1 MYLKSIVVNGFK
13 SFAEKVNIDL
23 SNKVN
28 VVVGPNG
35 SGKSN
40 VVDAISW
47 VLGTQS
53 PGALRTN
60 KMEDVIFAGTEKLS
74 EKGFAEVYLNFVV
87 DPEKFNGS
95 EEISI
100 GRKLYRDGASE
111 YFMNGLNCRLLDIQE
126 FLSDLGIGKQQHTI
140 ISQGQ
145 IAEILNSKPEDHRVT
160 IEEAAGILPFK
171 LKKDKALRR
180 IESGEKEIK
189 RAKDVL
195 REINKQLKPLKIQ
208 AEQAQEHESLNAS
221 LLDSK
226 TNLNLLKYNNFNT
239 KENDSINKLTTI
251 SEKLDD
257 ISKSSNE
264 AKALKSNLTKELGQ
278 GVSVS
283 SLFKDHSNKLTT
295 KSEQI
300 KSVAQIATER
310 LDNLNRETIRE
321 EKRLTDLQNKVLSN
335 TLTINDLSNKLILKK
350 NTLTDLNKRLDHLNK
365 QINENNKNQSASLE
379 VNEAILE
386 KDLDYLK
393 GIVNKLETNL
403 LTSEGDLNKWE
414 NDRNSTQESMDSFSK
429 LISKKILLKNSF
441 SKVRKN
447 INLIVNR
454 EVDVTKEN
462 LDILKAEYKSNVDIL
477 NSKIEQQN
485 IISNNS
491 SYKEEL
497 KNQEIILR
505 KNLNSLEEEIT
516 SRSNQLVSAAEQI
529 KFLTNENSELQ
540 ITIDEIHYAPNN
552 DYKSELE
559 SIISKST
566 ALIKV
571 LNKSAHSM
579 LLQADVYEQK
589 HGNKNSRIIELD
601 NEIEKYNKSYLL
613 LNEEKG
619 NISIKNAEYSSEKAH
634 YYSSLKNIYGV
645 ENSDIDSFNADLY
658 NQEELENEIKIIEN
672 KLENIGVVNY
682 LAKTDFEQL
691 NARHQDISVSIED
704 LTTSKKELLTHIKEI
719 EDEIEFRIDSSFN
732 SISVHFGEIFE
743 QLFPG
748 GKGSLELTNKEN
760 LLETGIEINVQP
772 KGKKVK
778 KLSLLSGG
786 ERSLAAI
793 AFLFAI
799 FKSFPSPFYI
809 LDEVEA
815 ALDDANLH
823 RMINLLNYV
832 RDDAQFIIVTHQQ
845 QTMHAGDVLYGVTM
859 EPGSGSRIFIKTK
872 SEFENLISNE
882 GKKNE

>member
-13 SFAEKVNIDL
+13 SFAERVNIDL

-87 DPEKFNGS
+87 DADKFNGS

-145 IAEILNSKPEDHRVT
+145 IAEILNSKPEDHRIT

-180 IESGEKEIK
+180 IESGDKEIK

-208 AEQAQEHESLNAS
+208 AEQAQAHESLNVS
-221 LLDSK
+221 LLEHK
-226 TNLNLLKYNNFNT
+226 TNLNMLKYTIFDN
-239 KENDSINKLTTI
+239 KEKDISIQLDEITNKLKNVVSAT
-251 SEKLDD
+251 ED
-257 ISKSSNE
+257 
-264 AKALKSNLTKELGQ
+264 AKKLKSNLTSELGQ
-278 GVSVS
+278 GVSIS
-283 SLFKDHSNKLTT
+283 SLFKDYSNKLST
-295 KSEQI
+295 KSEQV

-310 LDNLNRETIRE
+310 LDNLERESIRE
-321 EKRLTDLQNKVLSN
+321 EQRLSDLQNKVLAN
-335 TLTINDLSNKLILKK
+335 TLTINDLSNKLITRKD
-350 NTLTDLNKRLDHLNK
+350 TLTDLNQNLESLNK

-393 GIVNKLETNL
+393 DIVSKLEVNL
-403 LTSEGDLNKWE
+403 SASEETFNKWQQDKE
-414 NDRNSTQESMDSFSK
+414 STKSLLEKHNS
-429 LISKKILLKNSF
+429 LISNKFTLKSSF

-447 INLIVNR
+447 INSIIDR
-454 EVDVTKEN
+454 EVDTTKIN
-462 LDILKAEYKSNVDIL
+462 LDVLKLEYNKKLDIL
-477 NSKIEQQN
+477 NSKIDQQN
-485 IISNNS
+485 IISNNT

-497 KNQEIILR
+497 KNQEVSLR
-505 KNLNSLEEEIT
+505 AKLKSLEDEIT

-529 KFLTNENSELQ
+529 KFLTNENSDLQ
-540 ITIDEIHYAPNN
+540 LTIDEIHYAPDT
-552 DYKSELE
+552 DYKNELE
-559 SIISKST
+559 NIIAEST
-566 ALIKV
+566 KLIQI
-571 LNKSAHSM
+571 LNTSSESM
-579 LLQADVYEQK
+579 LSQADLYEQK
-589 HGNKNSRIIELD
+589 HGNKNSKISELD
-601 NEIEKYNKSYLL
+601 HEIESLNKTYIS
-613 LNEEKG
+613 LNDEKS
-619 NISIKNAEYSSEKAH
+619 NLSIQKAEYSSEKAH
-634 YYSSLKNIYGV
+634 HYSTLVNMYGIEMRQIQGFDPELHNQNEM
-645 ENSDIDSFNADLY
+645 ENDIRSI
-658 NQEELENEIKIIEN
+658 EEQIE
-672 KLENIGVVNY
+672 KIGVVNY
-682 LAKTDFEQL
+682 LAKTDYEQL
-691 NARHQDISVSIED
+691 DARHQEISASIED
-704 LTTSKKELLTHIKEI
+704 LTSSKKELLLHIKEI

-732 SISVHFGEIFE
+732 SISVHFAEIFE

-832 RDDAQFIIVTHQQ
+832 KDDAQFIIVTHQQ
-845 QTMHAGDVLYGVTM
+845 QTMHAGDILYGVTM

-872 SEFENLISNE
+872 SEFENLIANESNIDE
-882 GKKNE
+882 

>member
-53 PGALRTN
+53 PGTLRTN
-60 KMEDVIFAGTEKLS
+60 KMEDVIFAGTEKLA

-100 GRKLYRDGASE
+100 GRKLFRDGASE

-180 IESGEKEIK
+180 IESGDKEIK

-208 AEQAQEHESLNAS
+208 AEQAQAHETLSKS
-221 LLDSK
+221 LLENKTNINILKYKIFNEKEAVISNELQTTIEHLEEVNKSTDEAKSLK
-226 TNLNLLKYNNFNT
+226 TNLT
-239 KENDSINKLTTI
+239 S
-251 SEKLDD
+251 
-257 ISKSSNE
+257 
-264 AKALKSNLTKELGQ
+264 ELGQ

-283 SLFKDHSNKLTT
+283 SLFKDYSNKLST
-295 KSEQI
+295 KSEQV

-310 LDNLNRETIRE
+310 LDNLERESIRE
-321 EKRLTDLQNKVLSN
+321 EKRLIELQNKVLTN
-335 TLTINDLSNKLILKK
+335 TLTINDLSNKLISKK
-350 NTLTDLNKRLDHLNK
+350 DNLTNLNQNLEYLNA
-365 QINENNKNQSASLE
+365 QLNENNKNQSASLE

-393 GIVNKLETNL
+393 GIISKLEVNITDSEHEYQKWDKDKIVSSEL
-403 LTSEGDLNKWE
+403 L
-414 NDRNSTQESMDSFSK
+414 DSHSS
-429 LISKKILLKNSF
+429 LISKKIILKSSF

-447 INLIVNR
+447 ITSIFDR
-454 EVDVTKEN
+454 ELEVTKNN
-462 LDILKAEYKSNVDIL
+462 LDKIKLEYKNNVDIL
-477 NSKIEQQN
+477 NSKVEQQES
-485 IISNNS
+485 ISNNS
-491 SYKEEL
+491 SYKDEL
-497 KNQEIILR
+497 KIQEVSLR
-505 KNLNSLEEEIT
+505 QKLKQLEDEIT
-516 SRSNQLVSAAEQI
+516 SISNQLVSAAEQI
-529 KFLTNENSELQ
+529 KFLTNENSDLQ
-540 ITIDEIHYAPNN
+540 LTIDEIHYAPDHN
-552 DYKSELE
+552 YKTDLE
-559 SIISKST
+559 NIIDKST
-566 ALIKV
+566 TLISI
-571 LNKSAHSM
+571 LNKSSESM
-579 LLQADVYEQK
+579 LLQANVYEQK
-589 HGNKNSRIIELD
+589 HGNKNIKITELD
-601 NEIEKYNKSYLL
+601 NQIENLNKNYLS
-613 LNEEKG
+613 LNEQKG
-619 NISIKNAEYSSEKAH
+619 NLSIKKAEYSSEKAH
-634 YYSSLKNIYGV
+634 YYSTLINMYGV
-645 ENSDIDSFNADLY
+645 ETEVIDSFITSQHSQN
-658 NQEELENEIKIIEN
+658 EIENEIRTIEQ

-682 LAKTDFEQL
+682 LAKTDYEQL
-691 NARHQDISVSIED
+691 DTRQQEISNSIED
-704 LTTSKKELLTHIKEI
+704 LTSSKKELLVHIKEI

-732 SISVHFGEIFE
+732 SISLHFTEIFE

-832 RDDAQFIIVTHQQ
+832 KDDAQFIIVTHQQ
-845 QTMHAGDVLYGVTM
+845 QTMHAGDILYGVTM

-872 SEFENLISNE
+872 SEFESLIANE
-882 GKKNE
+882 VNKDE

>member
-53 PGALRTN
+53 PGTLRTN
-60 KMEDVIFAGTEKLS
+60 KMEDVIFAGTEKLA

-100 GRKLYRDGASE
+100 GRKLFRDGASE

-180 IESGEKEIK
+180 IESGDKEIK

-208 AEQAQEHESLNAS
+208 AEQAQAHETLSGS
-221 LLDSK
+221 LLENKTNINILKYKIFNEKETGISNELKTTIEQLEEVNKSTDEAKSLK
-226 TNLNLLKYNNFNT
+226 TNLT
-239 KENDSINKLTTI
+239 S
-251 SEKLDD
+251 
-257 ISKSSNE
+257 
-264 AKALKSNLTKELGQ
+264 ELGQ

-283 SLFKDHSNKLTT
+283 SLFKDYSNKLST
-295 KSEQI
+295 KSEQV

-310 LDNLNRETIRE
+310 LDNLERESIRE
-321 EKRLTDLQNKVLSN
+321 EKRLIELQNKVLTN
-335 TLTINDLSNKLILKK
+335 TLTVNDLSNKLISKK
-350 NTLTDLNKRLDHLNK
+350 DNLTNLNQNLEYLNV
-365 QINENNKNQSASLE
+365 QLNENNKNQSASLE

-393 GIVNKLETNL
+393 GIISKLEVNITDSEHEYQKWDKDKIVSSEL
-403 LTSEGDLNKWE
+403 L
-414 NDRNSTQESMDSFSK
+414 DSHSS
-429 LISKKILLKNSF
+429 LISKKIILKSSF

-447 INLIVNR
+447 INSIFDR
-454 EVDVTKEN
+454 ELEVTRNN
-462 LDILKAEYKSNVDIL
+462 LDKIKLEYKNNVDIL
-477 NSKIEQQN
+477 NSKVEQQES
-485 IISNNS
+485 ISNNS
-491 SYKEEL
+491 SYKDEL
-497 KNQEIILR
+497 KIQEVSLR
-505 KNLNSLEEEIT
+505 QKLKQLEDEIT
-516 SRSNQLVSAAEQI
+516 SISNQLVSAAEQI
-529 KFLTNENSELQ
+529 KFLTNENSDLQ
-540 ITIDEIHYAPNN
+540 LTIDEIHYAPDHN
-552 DYKSELE
+552 YKTDLE
-559 SIISKST
+559 NIIDKST
-566 ALIKV
+566 TLISI
-571 LNKSAHSM
+571 LNKSSESM
-579 LLQADVYEQK
+579 LLQANVYEQK
-589 HGNKNSRIIELD
+589 HGNKNIKITELD
-601 NEIEKYNKSYLL
+601 NQIENLNKNYLS
-613 LNEEKG
+613 LNEQKG
-619 NISIKNAEYSSEKAH
+619 NLSIKKAEYSSEKAH
-634 YYSSLKNIYGV
+634 YYSTLINMYGV
-645 ENSDIDSFNADLY
+645 ETEVIDSFITSQHSQN
-658 NQEELENEIKIIEN
+658 EIENEIRTIEQ

-682 LAKTDFEQL
+682 LAKTDYEQL
-691 NARHQDISVSIED
+691 DTRQQEISNSIED
-704 LTTSKKELLTHIKEI
+704 LTSSKKELLVHIKEI

-732 SISVHFGEIFE
+732 SISLHFTEIFE

-832 RDDAQFIIVTHQQ
+832 KDDAQFIIVTHQQ
-845 QTMHAGDVLYGVTM
+845 QTMHAGDILYGVTM

-872 SEFENLISNE
+872 SEFESLIANE
-882 GKKNE
+882 VNKDE

>member
-53 PGALRTN
+53 PGTLRTN
-60 KMEDVIFAGTEKLS
+60 KMEDVIFAGTEKLA

-100 GRKLYRDGASE
+100 GRKLFRDGASE

-180 IESGEKEIK
+180 IESGDKEIK

-208 AEQAQEHESLNAS
+208 AEQAQAHETLSGS
-221 LLDSK
+221 LLENKTNINILKYKIFNEKETGISNELKTTIEQLEEVNKSTDEAKSLK
-226 TNLNLLKYNNFNT
+226 TNLT
-239 KENDSINKLTTI
+239 S
-251 SEKLDD
+251 
-257 ISKSSNE
+257 
-264 AKALKSNLTKELGQ
+264 ELGQ

-283 SLFKDHSNKLTT
+283 SLFKDYSNKLST
-295 KSEQI
+295 KSEQV

-310 LDNLNRETIRE
+310 LDNLERESIRE
-321 EKRLTDLQNKVLSN
+321 EKRLIELQNKVLTN
-335 TLTINDLSNKLILKK
+335 TLTINDLSNKLISKK
-350 NTLTDLNKRLDHLNK
+350 DNLTNLNQNLEYLNV
-365 QINENNKNQSASLE
+365 QLNENNKNQSASLE

-393 GIVNKLETNL
+393 GIISKLELNITDSENEFQKWDKDKILSSEL
-403 LTSEGDLNKWE
+403 L
-414 NDRNSTQESMDSFSK
+414 DSHSS
-429 LISKKILLKNSF
+429 LISKKIILKGSF
-441 SKVRKN
+441 SKVLKN
-447 INLIVNR
+447 ITSIFDR
-454 EVDVTKEN
+454 ELEVTKKN
-462 LDILKAEYKSNVDIL
+462 LEKIKLEYKNNVDIL
-477 NSKIEQQN
+477 NSKVEQQN
-485 IISNNS
+485 SISNNS
-491 SYKEEL
+491 SYKDEL
-497 KNQEIILR
+497 KIQEVSLR
-505 KNLNSLEEEIT
+505 QKLKQLEDEIT
-516 SRSNQLVSAAEQI
+516 SISNQLVSAAEQI
-529 KFLTNENSELQ
+529 KFLTNENSDLQ
-540 ITIDEIHYAPNN
+540 LTIDEIHYAPDHN
-552 DYKSELE
+552 YKTELE
-559 SIISKST
+559 NIIDKST
-566 ALIKV
+566 TLISI
-571 LNKSAHSM
+571 LNKSAESM
-579 LLQADVYEQK
+579 LLQANIYEQK
-589 HGNKNSRIIELD
+589 HGNKNIKITELD
-601 NEIEKYNKSYLL
+601 SQIENLNKNYLS
-613 LNEEKG
+613 LNEQKG
-619 NISIKNAEYSSEKAH
+619 NLSIKKAEYSSEKAH
-634 YYSSLKNIYGV
+634 YYSTLINMYGV
-645 ENSDIDSFNADLY
+645 ETEVIDSFIPSQHSQN
-658 NQEELENEIKIIEN
+658 EIENEIRTIEQ

-682 LAKTDFEQL
+682 LAKTDYEQL
-691 NARHQDISVSIED
+691 DTRHQEITNSIED
-704 LTTSKKELLTHIKEI
+704 LTSSKKELLVHIKEI

-732 SISVHFGEIFE
+732 SISIHFTEIFE

-832 RDDAQFIIVTHQQ
+832 KDDAQFIIVTHQQ
-845 QTMHAGDVLYGVTM
+845 QTMHAGDILYGVTM

-872 SEFENLISNE
+872 SEFESLIANE
-882 GKKNE
+882 VNKDE

>member
-13 SFAEKVNIDL
+13 SFAEKVNIEL

-53 PGALRTN
+53 PGTLRTN
-60 KMEDVIFAGTEKLS
+60 KMEDVIFAGTEKLA

-100 GRKLYRDGASE
+100 GRKLFRDGASE

-180 IESGEKEIK
+180 IESGDKEIK

-208 AEQAQEHESLNAS
+208 AEQAQAHETLSKS
-221 LLDSK
+221 LLENKTNINILKYKIFKEKETGISSELQTTIKDLEEVNKSTDEAKSLK
-226 TNLNLLKYNNFNT
+226 TNLT
-239 KENDSINKLTTI
+239 S
-251 SEKLDD
+251 
-257 ISKSSNE
+257 
-264 AKALKSNLTKELGQ
+264 ELGQ

-283 SLFKDHSNKLTT
+283 SLFKDYSNKLST
-295 KSEQI
+295 KSEQV

-310 LDNLNRETIRE
+310 LDNLERESIRQ
-321 EKRLTDLQNKVLSN
+321 EKRLSDLQNKVLAN
-335 TLTINDLSNKLILKK
+335 TLTINDLSNKLISKK
-350 NTLTDLNKRLDHLNK
+350 DNLTNLNQNLEYLNV
-365 QINENNKNQSASLE
+365 QLNENNKNQSASLE

-393 GIVNKLETNL
+393 RIISKLEVNITDRENEYQKWDKDKIVSSEL
-403 LTSEGDLNKWE
+403 L
-414 NDRNSTQESMDSFSK
+414 DSHSS
-429 LISKKILLKNSF
+429 LISKKIILKSSF

-447 INLIVNR
+447 ISSIFDR
-454 EVDVTKEN
+454 ELEVTRNN
-462 LDILKAEYKSNVDIL
+462 LDKIKLEYKNNVDIL
-477 NSKIEQQN
+477 NSKVEQQES
-485 IISNNS
+485 ISNNS
-491 SYKEEL
+491 SYKDEL
-497 KNQEIILR
+497 KNQEVSLR
-505 KNLNSLEEEIT
+505 QNLKQLEDEIT
-516 SRSNQLVSAAEQI
+516 SISNQLVSAAEQI
-529 KFLTNENSELQ
+529 KFLTNENSDLQ
-540 ITIDEIHYAPNN
+540 LTIDEIHYAPDHN
-552 DYKSELE
+552 YKTELE
-559 SIISKST
+559 NIIDKST
-566 ALIKV
+566 TLISI
-571 LNKSAHSM
+571 LNKSSESM
-579 LLQADVYEQK
+579 LLQANVYEQK
-589 HGNKNSRIIELD
+589 HGNKNIKITELD
-601 NEIEKYNKSYLL
+601 NQIENLNKKYLS
-613 LNEEKG
+613 LNEQKG
-619 NISIKNAEYSSEKAH
+619 NLSIKKAEYSSEKAH
-634 YYSSLKNIYGV
+634 YYSTLINMYGV
-645 ENSDIDSFNADLY
+645 ETEVIDSFISSQYSQN
-658 NQEELENEIKIIEN
+658 EIENEIRTIEQ

-682 LAKTDFEQL
+682 LAKTDYEQL
-691 NARHQDISVSIED
+691 DTRHQEISNSIED
-704 LTTSKKELLTHIKEI
+704 LTSSKKELLVHIKEI

-732 SISVHFGEIFE
+732 SISLHFTEIFE

-832 RDDAQFIIVTHQQ
+832 KDDAQFIIVTHQQ
-845 QTMHAGDVLYGVTM
+845 QTMHAGDILYGVTM

-872 SEFENLISNE
+872 SEFESLIANE
-882 GKKNE
+882 VNKDE

>member
-87 DPEKFNGS
+87 NPEKFNGS

-208 AEQAQEHESLNAS
+208 AEQAQAHESLNAS
-221 LLDSK
+221 LLESK
-226 TNLNLLKYNNFNT
+226 TNLNLLKYTNFNA
-239 KENDSINKLTTI
+239 KENDSINELTII
-251 SEKLDD
+251 SEKLDN
-257 ISKSSNE
+257 ISKSNNE
-264 AKALKSNLTKELGQ
+264 AKTLKSNLTKELGQ

-283 SLFKDHSNKLTT
+283 SLFKDHSNKLST

-321 EKRLTDLQNKVLSN
+321 EKRLTDLQNKVLTN

-350 NTLTDLNKRLDHLNK
+350 NTLTNLNKSLEHLNK

-393 GIVNKLETNL
+393 GIINKLETSL

-414 NDRNSTQESMDSFSK
+414 NDRNSTQEAVDSFSK

-454 EVDVTKEN
+454 ELDVTKEN
-462 LDILKAEYKSNVDIL
+462 LDILKSEYKSNVDIL

-559 SIISKST
+559 TIISKST

-571 LNKSAHSM
+571 LNQSAQSM

-589 HGNKNSRIIELD
+589 HGNKNSRIIQLD
-601 NEIEKYNKSYLL
+601 NEIEQFNNSYLL
-613 LNEEKG
+613 LNEQKG

-634 YYSSLKNIYGV
+634 YYSSLKNMYGV
-645 ENSDIDSFNADLY
+645 ESNDIDSFNSDLY
-658 NQEELENEIKIIEN
+658 SQEELENEIKIIEK
-672 KLENIGVVNY
+672 KLEDIGVVNY
-682 LAKTDFEQL
+682 LAKTDFDQL
-691 NARHQDISVSIED
+691 NTRHQDISVSIED

-748 GKGSLELTNKEN
+748 GKGSLDLTNKEN

-882 GKKNE
+882 GKNNE

>member
-13 SFAEKVNIDL
+13 SFAERVNIDF

-60 KMEDVIFAGTEKLS
+60 KMEDIIFAGTEKLS

-87 DPEKFNGS
+87 DADKFNGS

-126 FLSDLGIGKQQHTI
+126 FLIDLGIGKQQHTI

-145 IAEILNSKPEDHRVT
+145 IAEILNSKPEDHRIT

-180 IESGEKEIK
+180 IESGDKEIK

-208 AEQAQEHESLNAS
+208 AEQAQAHESLNVS
-221 LLDSK
+221 LLQHK
-226 TNLNLLKYNNFNT
+226 TNLNMLKYTIFDN
-239 KENDSINKLTTI
+239 KEKDISIQLDEVTNKLKNVVSAT
-251 SEKLDD
+251 ED
-257 ISKSSNE
+257 
-264 AKALKSNLTKELGQ
+264 AKKLKSNLTSELGQ
-278 GVSVS
+278 GVSIS
-283 SLFKDHSNKLTT
+283 SLFKDYSNKLST
-295 KSEQI
+295 KSEQV

-310 LDNLNRETIRE
+310 LDNLERESIRE
-321 EKRLTDLQNKVLSN
+321 EQRLSDLQNKVLAN
-335 TLTINDLSNKLILKK
+335 TLTINDLSNKLITRK
-350 NTLTDLNKRLDHLNK
+350 NILTELNQNLESLNK

-393 GIVNKLETNL
+393 DIVSKLEDNL
-403 LTSEGDLNKWE
+403 SASEETFNKWQQDKE
-414 NDRNSTQESMDSFSK
+414 STESLLEKHNS
-429 LISKKILLKNSF
+429 LISNKFTLKSSF

-447 INLIVNR
+447 INSIIDR
-454 EVDVTKEN
+454 EVDTTKDN
-462 LDILKAEYKSNVDIL
+462 LDVLKLEYNKKLDIL
-477 NSKIEQQN
+477 NSKIDQQN
-485 IISNNS
+485 IISNNT

-497 KNQEIILR
+497 KNQEITLR
-505 KNLNSLEEEIT
+505 AKLKSLEDEIT

-529 KFLTNENSELQ
+529 KFLTNENSDLQ
-540 ITIDEIHYAPNN
+540 LTIDEIHYAPDT
-552 DYKSELE
+552 DYKNELE
-559 SIISKST
+559 NIIAESIK
-566 ALIKV
+566 LIQI
-571 LNKSAHSM
+571 LNTSSESM
-579 LLQADVYEQK
+579 LSQADLYEQK
-589 HGNKNSRIIELD
+589 HGNKNSQISELD
-601 NEIEKYNKSYLL
+601 DEIESLNKTYIS
-613 LNEEKG
+613 LNDEKS
-619 NISIKNAEYSSEKAH
+619 NLSIHKAEYSSEKAH
-634 YYSSLKNIYGV
+634 HYSTLVNMYGL
-645 ENSDIDSFNADLY
+645 EMTQIESFEPALHKQN
-658 NQEELENEIKIIEN
+658 EMENEIRSIEEQIE
-672 KLENIGVVNY
+672 KIGVVNY
-682 LAKTDFEQL
+682 LAKTDYEQL
-691 NARHQDISVSIED
+691 DARHQEISASIED
-704 LTTSKKELLTHIKEI
+704 LTSSKKELLLHIKEI

-732 SISVHFGEIFE
+732 SISVHFAEIFE

-832 RDDAQFIIVTHQQ
+832 KDDAQFIIVTHQQ
-845 QTMHAGDVLYGVTM
+845 QTMHAGDILYGVTM

-872 SEFENLISNE
+872 SEFENLIANE
-882 GKKNE
+882 SSSDE